1 MTWAPSWNEADDAWL
16 RRLWGEE
23 HSTGEIGKIMNRSK
37 NAIVGRAHRLNL
49 PSRPSPIV
57 GRGCLDGYISDAA
70 FVRDFTEAWNS
81 DMTRDAVAIKFDI
94 GRERAYALA
103 RKLRLPLAF
112 KEEAPAVTLASL
124 AVPVVRVQAAPARPP
139 APALRPVG
147 ARAQPCRYPIGE
159 PGTRWFRYCD
169 APSAARSS
177 YCPEHHQVCCRP
189 PVDRRA
195 A

>member
-103 RKLRLPLAF
+103 KKLGLPMPYKRDVA
-112 KEEAPAVTLASL
+112 AVTLPPLVS
-124 AVPVVRVQAAPARPP
+124 VTPARVGPP
-139 APALRPVG
+139 VAVGPVLRRVSSKGAPCAF
-147 ARAQPCRYPIGE
+147 PIGD
-159 PGTRWFRYCD
+159 PKKPDFRFCE
-169 APSAARSS
+169 AASAVGSN
-177 YCPEHHQVCCRP
+177 YCPEHH
-189 PVDRRA
+189 RRCWNPIPGKKA